1 MHTYHGFPPIVDL
14 IPNLK
19 TSLVNKIR
27 TCQVDANNTFIVIG
41 IEKSFSIYQSK
52 KSPKL
57 GLILIRMVDSSSAIL
72 DIVSLWNIA

>member
-41 IEKSFSIYQSK
+41 IEKSFSINQSK
-52 KSPKL
+52 KL

-72 DIVSLWNIA
+72 DIVSLWNTA